1 MAFEYKFG
9 KKKSDASNTSE
20 PTISRE
26 ELKVIKKQVKDNGWF
41 PEFRLEKQAFGLE
54 KQVEEL
60 TKQLKEKD
68 EMILHD
74 CERISGLEQQIEM
87 LKCLIETKDK
97 VIANLNKQVEL
108 QNNLNDLIKK
118 MQENRKQK
126 EKKD

>member
-9 KKKSDASNTSE
+9 KKKTDAPE
-20 PTISRE
+20 PAVSRE
-26 ELKVIKKQVKDNGWF
+26 KLEEIKKHTREQGWF
-41 PEFRLEKQAFGLE
+41 PEFTLE

-60 TKQLKEKD
+60 TKQLEEKD

-87 LKCLIETKDK
+87 LHCLIETKDK
-97 VIANLNKQVEL
+97 VIANLNKQIEL

-118 MQENRKQK
+118 LQKNRENR

>member
-9 KKKSDASNTSE
+9 KKKTNTSE
-20 PTISRE
+20 PTISQE
-26 ELKVIKKQVKDNGWF
+26 HLKEIRKQVRKQGWF
-41 PEFRLEKQAFGLE
+41 PEFSFEMQLE

-87 LKCLIETKDK
+87 LQCLIETKDK
-97 VIANLNKQVEL
+97 VIANLNKQIEL

-118 MQENRKQK
+118 MQENR

>member
-1 MAFEYKFG
+1 MYRSLIMAFEYKFG
-9 KKKSDASNTSE
+9 KKKSDAPE
-20 PTISRE
+20 FVISQERLE
-26 ELKVIKKQVKDNGWF
+26 KIKKHTREQGWF
-41 PEFRLEKQAFGLE
+41 PEFTLEKH
-54 KQVEEL
+54 VEEL
-60 TKQLKEKD
+60 TKQLEEKD

-87 LKCLIETKDK
+87 LQCLIETKDK

-118 MQENRKQK
+118 MQKNR

>member
-9 KKKSDASNTSE
+9 KKKSDASELTL
-20 PTISRE
+20 SRE
-26 ELKVIKKQVKDNGWF
+26 KLEGIKKHAREQGWF
-41 PEFRLEKQAFGLE
+41 PEFTLEKHVE
-54 KQVEEL
+54 KL
-60 TKQLKEKD
+60 TKQLEEKD
-68 EMILHD
+68 EMILRD

-87 LKCLIETKDK
+87 LQCLIETKDK

-118 MQENRKQK
+118 MQKNR

>member
-9 KKKSDASNTSE
+9 KKKIDAFE
-20 PTISRE
+20 PTLSRE
-26 ELKVIKKQVKDNGWF
+26 KLKEIKNHIREQGWF
-41 PEFRLEKQAFGLE
+41 PEFSFEMQLE

-118 MQENRKQK
+118 MQENR

>member
-9 KKKSDASNTSE
+9 KKKSDAPE
-20 PTISRE
+20 YTISQDRLE
-26 ELKVIKKQVKDNGWF
+26 KIKKHTREQGWF
-41 PEFRLEKQAFGLE
+41 PEFTLEKQAFGLE
-54 KQVEEL
+54 KHVEEL
-60 TKQLKEKD
+60 TKQLEEKD

-74 CERISGLEQQIEM
+74 CEKISGLEQQIEM
-87 LKCLIETKDK
+87 LQCLIETKDK

-118 MQENRKQK
+118 MQKNRENR

>member
-9 KKKSDASNTSE
+9 KKKSDALE
-20 PTISRE
+20 PTLSRRK
-26 ELKVIKKQVKDNGWF
+26 LKEIRKQVREQDWF
-41 PEFRLEKQAFGLE
+41 PEFSLEM
-54 KQVEEL
+54 QVEEL

-74 CERISGLEQQIEM
+74 CERICGLEQQIEM
-87 LKCLIETKDK
+87 LQCLIETKDK

-118 MQENRKQK
+118 MQENRVKR
-126 EKKD
+126 EN

>member
-9 KKKSDASNTSE
+9 KKKSDAFE
-20 PTISRE
+20 PTFSRE
-26 ELKVIKKQVKDNGWF
+26 KLEKIKKHTREQGWF
-41 PEFRLEKQAFGLE
+41 PEFSFE

-74 CERISGLEQQIEM
+74 CERIVGLEQQIEM

-118 MQENRKQK
+118 MQENRENR

>member
-1 MAFEYKFG
+1 MTFEYKFG
-9 KKKSDASNTSE
+9 KKKSDALESI
-20 PTISRE
+20 ISQE
-26 ELKVIKKQVKDNGWF
+26 QMGKIKKQVREQGWF
-41 PEFRLEKQAFGLE
+41 PEFTLEKQI
-54 KQVEEL
+54 EEL
-60 TKQLKEKD
+60 TKQLEEKD

-87 LKCLIETKDK
+87 LQCLIETKDK

-118 MQENRKQK
+118 LQKNRENR

>member
-9 KKKSDASNTSE
+9 KKKSDASE
-20 PTISRE
+20 PTLSRKKLE
-26 ELKVIKKQVKDNGWF
+26 EIKKQVRENDWF
-41 PEFRLEKQAFGLE
+41 PEFSLEKQV
-54 KQVEEL
+54 QVEEL

-68 EMILHD
+68 EIILHD

-87 LKCLIETKDK
+87 LQCLIETKNT
-97 VIANLNKQVEL
+97 VISNLKRQFEL

-118 MQENRKQK
+118 TQKNR

>member
-9 KKKSDASNTSE
+9 KKKSDASELTL
-20 PTISRE
+20 SRE
-26 ELKVIKKQVKDNGWF
+26 KLEGIKKHAREQGWF
-41 PEFRLEKQAFGLE
+41 PEFTLEKQLE

-60 TKQLKEKD
+60 TKQLEEKD

-87 LKCLIETKDK
+87 LQCLIETKDK

-108 QNNLNDLIKK
+108 QNNLNDLIEK
-118 MQENRKQK
+118 MQKNR
-126 EKKD
+126 ERKD

>member
-9 KKKSDASNTSE
+9 KKKSDAPE

-26 ELKVIKKQVKDNGWF
+26 ELKEIRNHAREQGWF
-41 PEFRLEKQAFGLE
+41 PEFRLEKQ
-54 KQVEEL
+54 VEEL
-60 TKQLKEKD
+60 TNQLKEKD
-68 EMILHD
+68 EMILYD

-87 LKCLIETKDK
+87 LQCLIETKDK

>member
-9 KKKSDASNTSE
+9 KKKSDALE
-20 PTISRE
+20 PIISQERLE
-26 ELKVIKKQVKDNGWF
+26 KIKKHTREQGWF
-41 PEFRLEKQAFGLE
+41 PEFTFEKQIE

-60 TKQLKEKD
+60 TKQLEEKD

-87 LKCLIETKDK
+87 LQCLIETKDK
-97 VIANLNKQVEL
+97 VIANLNKQIEL

-118 MQENRKQK
+118 LQKNR

>member
-9 KKKSDASNTSE
+9 KKKSDASE
-20 PTISRE
+20 PTLSRE
-26 ELKVIKKQVKDNGWF
+26 KLEGFKKHAREQGWF
-41 PEFRLEKQAFGLE
+41 PKFSLEM
-54 KQVEEL
+54 QVEEL

-74 CERISGLEQQIEM
+74 CERICGLEQQIEM
-87 LKCLIETKDK
+87 LQCLIETKDK

-118 MQENRKQK
+118 IQENRAKR